1 MVVAKFEEWLHMV
14 GSKVHKRETV
24 FRTLVPAMMK
34 GELTLQYLDSG
45 NSIMS
50 LQYAF
55 RIFENTKVGTKV
67 MPPFFLMGCQIEF
80 LALPAG
86 QC

>member
-1 MVVAKFEEWLHMV
+1 MVR
-14 GSKVHKRETV
+14 SKVHKHETV
-24 FRTLVPAMMK
+24 FGTLIPAMMK
-34 GELTLQYLDSG
+34 GELTLQYLASA

-55 RIFENTKVGTKV
+55 RISENTKVGKKV
-67 MPPFFLMGCQIEF
+67 MPPFLLMCCQIEI